1 MASSAGFQ
9 LTAGRIPG
17 ERIATTTN
25 NSDSSTWTTTAVE
38 TDSVTA
44 ALVTGRLYM
53 IRWYGGLVTTV
64 GGDVALMRMREDDTS
79 GTVLNERNFYLGTT
93 ATGGFGF
100 SMEAEFTAVSTGNKT
115 FVVTGLRNGGTG
127 THHADATANRARY
140 LYVNY
145 ISG

>member
-25 NSDSSTWTTTAVE
+25 TSDSGTWTTTAVE

-44 ALVTGRLYM
+44 ALVTGRTYLV
-53 IRWYGGLVTTV
+53 RWSAGLVTTV
-64 GGDVALMRMREDDTS
+64 AGDVALIRMREDDTS
-79 GTVLNERNFYLGTT
+79 GTVLMERNFYLGTT
-93 ATGGFGF
+93 ATGGFA
-100 SMEAEFTAVSTGNKT
+100 SDLEANFTATATGNKT
-115 FVVTGLRNGGTG
+115 FVITGVRSGGTG
-127 THHADATANRARY
+127 THHADATANRPRY
-140 LYVNY
+140 LYVDY